1 MKKLALISTAAM
13 AAAIAFAP
21 AAQAA
26 PEQSLSVKLT
36 KTKASKKTPTTVG
49 LTLDTGTVTRN
60 ADGSKNT
67 ITDAEIHL
75 PKGILLNYK
84 YFPTCSDATTCADS
98 APSSQIGTGTASA
111 IVDGVDYEA
120 QGTLTAFIGSGA
132 QLFIRTQFS
141 SPAVIDEPLKGKVT
155 TSGGAY
161 SFGFHV
167 SDTLQMPLD
176 NAYQQILSFKTTF
189 PSKTVKKNGKKIGLI
204 QLKNCPK
211 GGYKFTGDFTF
222 RDGSKTTAEDT
233 VKCTQ
238 AKK

>member
-1 MKKLALISTAAM
+1 MKKLALISTVALAAVI
-13 AAAIAFAP
+13 AAAP

-26 PEQSLSVKLT
+26 PEQSLNIKLT

-60 ADGSKNT
+60 ADGTKNT
-67 ITDAEIHL
+67 ITDAKIDL

-84 YFPTCSDATTCADS
+84 YFPTCADATTCADS
-98 APSSQIGTGTASA
+98 APTSQIGTGTATA
-111 IVDGVDYEA
+111 IVDSVDYEA
-120 QGTLTAFIGSGA
+120 KGTLTAFIGAGA

-141 SPAVIDEPLKGKVT
+141 TPAIIDEPLKGAVT

-167 SDTLQMPLD
+167 PDTLQMPLD

-189 PSKTVKKNGKKIGLI
+189 PAKTVTKNGKKIGLI
-204 QLKNCPK
+204 QLKACPA
-211 GGYKFTGDFTF
+211 GGYVFKGTFKF
-222 RDGSKTTAEDT
+222 RDGSTAT
-233 VKCTQ
+233 AAQTIKCTQ
-238 AKK
+238 AK